1 MSFNLLC
8 HCLHQLDLQILWV
21 RSSYL
26 WLIDIS
32 VLFGLHC
39 LIMVSWRQSLPS
51 HTSKYS
57 TTGNWEE
64 SRLITADLG
73 VYEASVQMWSG
84 PVLKQQQSLG
94 VGVTQLTSIL
104 HETYTEI
111 PGSEDSVSVVAKEA
125 TIGLGL
131 SLTEVWYEPHLHFLF
146 YCSRPLKQLAKQPS
160 LVAGWGP
167 IDYV

>member
-111 PGSEDSVSVVAKEA
+111 LGVEIQSWSWLKKPRLVWDWVSRRCDTKL
-125 TIGLGL
+125 TFISL
-131 SLTEVWYEPHLHFLF
+131 STARGH
-146 YCSRPLKQLAKQPS
+146 SNNTKQTSLARR
-160 LVAGWGP
+160 VGTN
-167 IDYV
+167 